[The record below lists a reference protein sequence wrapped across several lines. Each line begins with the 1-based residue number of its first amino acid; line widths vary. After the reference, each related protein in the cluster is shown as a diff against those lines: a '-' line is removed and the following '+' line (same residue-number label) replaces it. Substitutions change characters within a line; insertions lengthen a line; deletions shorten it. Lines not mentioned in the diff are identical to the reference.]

1 MGGRHSRDKGARF
14 EQWVAKKLKT
24 LWPESLRGLGQ
35 ARSAKEVP
43 DVKNTPYWVE
53 CKRYKRCNI
62 QKAWKQACKDT
73 DGRECLVVTKD
84 DFGPVLVTMS
94 LEEFMRLW
102 ESSS

>member
-1 MGGRHSRDKGARF
+1 MGGKHSRDKGHNF
-14 EQWVAKKLKT
+14 ERWLANKLKA
-24 LWPESLRGLGQ
+24 LWEDCRRGLGQ
-35 ARSAKEVP
+35 ARASGEVC
-43 DVKNTPYWVE
+43 DVEGSPYWVE
-53 CKRYKRCNI
+53 AKRYKRCNI